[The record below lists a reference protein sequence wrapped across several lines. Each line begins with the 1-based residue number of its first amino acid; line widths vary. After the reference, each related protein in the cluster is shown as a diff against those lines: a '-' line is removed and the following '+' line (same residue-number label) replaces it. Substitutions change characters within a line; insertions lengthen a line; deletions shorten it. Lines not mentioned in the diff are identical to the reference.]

1 MIIMESRR
9 GIRRIVL
16 DVLKLHV
23 PNIVEL
29 AVMIE
34 EIDEVEGVNVSL
46 VEIDSKTE
54 NIKLVIEG
62 KDLRYP
68 KILKKLESL
77 RAAVHSI
84 DQVVVG
90 QKFVETVETPQD

>member
-1 MIIMESRR
+1 MESRR

-16 DVLKLHV
+16 DVLKLHE
-23 PNIVEL
+23 PNLVEL
-29 AVMIE
+29 AVLIE
-34 EIDEVEGVNVSL
+34 EIDEVEGVNVTL
-46 VEIDSKTE
+46 VEIDTKTE

-62 KDLRYP
+62 KNLSYP
-68 KILKKLESL
+68 KILEKLESL